1 MLFASQIHDF
11 LQRLPFN
18 RDKKKKRELRALM
31 KQKLRRL
38 SPVDRVEKSKAIIE
52 RIKLQPAFRDAKVVM
67 FFYPIQ
73 NEPDLRSLFEEFKD
87 RKTIILPVVHRKEI
101 EMRIY
106 TDKAHMR
113 AGHFGVPEPTGE
125 IFVGNPDLII
135 VPGIAFDKDLN
146 RLGRGGG
153 YYDRFLKR
161 FDKTTKFAVAYD
173 FQLVKK
179 VPARSHDVKVD
190 RIITDSSELAQ

>member
-1 MLFASQIHDF
+1 MLFASQIHDL
-11 LQRLPFN
+11 LQRLPSN
-18 RDKKKKRELRALM
+18 RTKKKKQEMRATM
-31 KQKLRRL
+31 KQTLRRL
-38 SPVDRVEKSKAIIE
+38 GPVERVEKSKAIME
-52 RIKLQPAFRDAKVVM
+52 RIRNHQAFRDAKVVM
-67 FFYPIQ
+67 FYYPIQ
-73 NEPDLRSLFEEFKD
+73 NEPDLRPLIDECKHE
-87 RKTIILPVVHRKEI
+87 KTVILPVAHRKEI

-113 AGHFGVPEPTGE
+113 VGHFGVPEPTGE

-161 FDKTTKFAVAYD
+161 FAQATKFAVAYD
-173 FQLVKK
+173 FQIVKR
-179 VPARSHDVKVD
+179 VPSASFDFRMDG
-190 RIITDSSELAQ
+190 IFTDSSVITK